1 MISNRH
7 CNIYTISNNFAKYE
21 HTVKNEKKKE
31 FALQAIQPIFSKV
44 PLTVVMGITVYRCL

>member
-7 CNIYTISNNFAKYE
+7 CNIDTISNNFAKYE
-21 HTVKNEKKKE
+21 HTVKNEKKE